1 MPLANPSA
9 PNRMAPS
16 VTPNAAATIVAK
28 PYWAFARV
36 LARSFR
42 ERHPDIPFYVLLAD
56 EADERIRPE
65 HEPFT
70 IVTLDEV
77 ALPHRERMCFHYGQQ
92 PLSYA
97 CTPWLLA
104 SLLARGH
111 SRVVF
116 FKQETLI
123 LGAVDSLFERLESA
137 SILLTPHVLAPL
149 GSDGAPRELNVLL
162 SGIFNVGI
170 LGVSASPTTSRF
182 LEWWQDRLVLG
193 CRHDVAAG
201 MHFEQRWLDLVPGYF
216 SPVAI
221 LRDPAYNV
229 GHWNL
234 TERGISRDD
243 SGTLLAEG
251 RPCRVFRFS
260 GYDFARPTT
269 ITRYNTR
276 VSWAAAGAAVRSVFE
291 DFHRRL
297 LEEGEAE
304 SSQWP
309 YAYATFDNGV
319 RIPDA
324 ARRVLLDADETTAT
338 AGDPRVTGTA
348 TSFWN
353 YLQAPVHAN
362 TRVTRLWHQVYR
374 SRPDLGRAF
383 PLVPGADEDRFLEW
397 TRTSGCR
404 EHDIAERLLPGAPA

>member
-1 MPLANPSA
+1 M
-9 PNRMAPS
+9 
-16 VTPNAAATIVAK
+16 TGNAAATIVAK

-42 ERHPDIPFYVLLAD
+42 AHHPDIPFYVLLAD
-56 EADERIRPE
+56 EAEGRIDPGR
-65 HEPFT
+65 EPFT
-70 IVTLDEV
+70 VVPLEEV
-77 ALPHRERMCFHYGQQ
+77 ALPHIERMRFHYAQQ

-104 SLLARGH
+104 QLLARGH

-123 LGAVDSLFERLESA
+123 LGAVTSLFEQLESA
-137 SILLTPHVLAPL
+137 PILLTPHLLAPL
-149 GSDGAPRELNVLL
+149 GAGETARELNVLL

-170 LGVSASPTTSRF
+170 LGVSASPVTSRF
-182 LEWWQDRLVLG
+182 LDWWQDRLVLG
-193 CRHDVAAG
+193 CRHDVAGG
-201 MHFEQRWLDLVPGYF
+201 MHFEQRWLDLVPAYF
-216 SPVAI
+216 PPAAI

-234 TERGISRDD
+234 PERRISLDD
-243 SGTLLAEG
+243 SGTVLAEG

-260 GYDFARPTT
+260 GYDPLHPTT

-276 VSWAAAGAAVRSVFE
+276 LPWASVGAAVRSVFE

-297 LEEGEAE
+297 VEEGVDE
-304 SSQWP
+304 SSRWP

-324 ARRVLLDADETTAT
+324 ARRVLLDADEATAT
-338 AGDPRVTGTA
+338 AGDPRVTGPA

-353 YLQAPVHAN
+353 HLNAPVQPGS
-362 TRVTRLWHQVYR
+362 RVTRLWHAVYQ
-374 SRPDLGRAF
+374 SRPDVGQAF
-383 PLVPGADEDRFLEW
+383 PQVPGADEDRFLHW
-397 TRTSGCR
+397 ARTSGAR
-404 EHDIAERLLPGAPA
+404 EHDIAEPLLPGGPS